1 MNFGFFKN
9 FLSKGT
15 LGIDIGT
22 ASIKVAEL
30 SRESG
35 HFKLLNYGI
44 FQLENQE
51 EAIETKQK
59 ITKLP
64 DQDIVWGIKELI
76 SRSGVKSKN
85 VVASIPS
92 FSTFS
97 TTISLP
103 YLSEKDLAKAIP
115 FEAKKYVPIP
125 IDEVILDWSIIN
137 LASDHAGGGQALAG
151 GRVTPTVEVFLAA
164 VPKHETERYKKIM
177 TAAGLN
183 LAALELENIALIRSL
198 IGNDLSPVAIVNI
211 GGRSTSILV
220 VDRGFERI
228 SHNYEIGGFEITKSI
243 ARSMGVSLSR
253 AEEFKRTV
261 GLKSDSTKVVGE
273 AMISLLDMIV
283 FESKKT
289 ITTYENN
296 KGAKIQK
303 VFLSGGV
310 ANMPSFLE
318 YFKSKINL
326 ETAISN
332 PFVRVVYPKE
342 LAKMIP
348 ELSPTFS
355 IAVGLAM
362 REV

>member
-1 MNFGFFKN
+1 MDFGFFKN
-9 FLSKGT
+9 FLAKGT

-30 SRESG
+30 SKESG
-35 HFKLLNYGI
+35 RFKLLNYGI

-76 SRSGVKSKN
+76 ARSGMKSKN

-97 TTISLP
+97 TVISLP
-103 YLSEKDLAKAIP
+103 YLSERDLAKAIP

-125 IDEVILDWSIIN
+125 IDEVVLDWSIIN
-137 LASDHAGGGQALAG
+137 LTSEQAGGGQAAA

-177 TAAGLN
+177 NAAGLN
-183 LAALELENIALIRSL
+183 LAALELENIALARSL
-198 IGNDLSPVAIVNI
+198 MGNDLSPVAIVNI

-220 VDRGFERI
+220 IDKGFERI

-289 ITTYENN
+289 ITTYESN

-326 ETAISN
+326 ETAIGN

-362 REV
+362 REI